1 MEEIVYTKKK
11 VKRKQKRKST
21 KIKGK
26 SSRKEKVDNTSK
38 DDNGAKDVAKETG
51 VKVSINDGKTNKDN
65 TSQNH
70 KNNSDDVAEDT
81 NGTKDV
87 AKETGVKVS
96 INDGKTNKDN
106 TSQNNKNNSDDV
118 AKEIEEEESITGGK
132 TNKDNVSQENKTKKN
147 TDDAAKGDKEKETE
161 SKEKF
166 DPPLRKP
173 TTLEERK
180 LVGKV
185 VEMMIIAGMTN
196 HVYRFNNKIRIQM
209 NGGPIGLSLTG
220 QVADCFMIDW
230 EKRYMKRLEKYNL
243 IPLLYTRFKD
253 DILMAIKRIENGT
266 KVKEGKLV
274 IDETKKTDDEM
285 KTGSRITF
293 EILKEIAEEVDPML
307 KFTIDTPDMDTG
319 IAVLDLKVQI
329 NKKENYRLDYEHYEK
344 PTKHPKVI
352 LADSALSMNKKRT
365 ILTQEC
371 LRILRNTKIELGED
385 IRNGHLNRFM
395 IKLKNSG
402 YDKKFRIEIVD
413 SATKAFENMIKEDR
427 NGIKPLY
434 RDRNWKSEERQA
446 EKQTKKRNWFR
457 NENSMYKTVLFVP
470 PTPGS
475 QLAKELQKRENEL
488 NKYNEERIKIVESG
502 GVKIEELL
510 TKKNPFKKGKCGEI
524 ACPLCKNKSADE
536 KIEILCNTNNIGYR
550 WTCQNCKNDDKKRVY
565 EGESS
570 RSARLRGKEHLQGYK
585 NKNESNMLYKH
596 KILEHT
602 EEENI
607 EFKMEITGLFKDAL
621 TRQANEAVRIKN
633 CAKSEILNS
642 KSQFNHPPITRIVV
656 DRKNKHN
663 KANSVQK
670 IGPELGKSMK

>member
-38 DDNGAKDVAKETG
+38 DDNGA
-51 VKVSINDGKTNKDN
+51 
-65 TSQNH
+65 
-70 KNNSDDVAEDT
+70 
-81 NGTKDV
+81 KDV

-293 EILKEIAEEVDPML
+293 EILKEIA
-307 KFTIDTPDMDTG
+307 
-319 IAVLDLKVQI
+319 
-329 NKKENYRLDYEHYEK
+329 
-344 PTKHPKVI
+344 
-352 LADSALSMNKKRT
+352 
-365 ILTQEC
+365 
-371 LRILRNTKIELGED
+371 
-385 IRNGHLNRFM
+385 
-395 IKLKNSG
+395 
-402 YDKKFRIEIVD
+402 
-413 SATKAFENMIKEDR
+413 
-427 NGIKPLY
+427 
-434 RDRNWKSEERQA
+434 
-446 EKQTKKRNWFR
+446 
-457 NENSMYKTVLFVP
+457 
-470 PTPGS
+470 
-475 QLAKELQKRENEL
+475 
-488 NKYNEERIKIVESG
+488 
-502 GVKIEELL
+502 
-510 TKKNPFKKGKCGEI
+510 
-524 ACPLCKNKSADE
+524 
-536 KIEILCNTNNIGYR
+536 
-550 WTCQNCKNDDKKRVY
+550 
-565 EGESS
+565 
-570 RSARLRGKEHLQGYK
+570 
-585 NKNESNMLYKH
+585 
-596 KILEHT
+596 
-602 EEENI
+602 
-607 EFKMEITGLFKDAL
+607 
-621 TRQANEAVRIKN
+621 
-633 CAKSEILNS
+633 
-642 KSQFNHPPITRIVV
+642 
-656 DRKNKHN
+656 
-663 KANSVQK
+663 
-670 IGPELGKSMK
+670 